1 LIFILYEKLF
11 LLEFLVSYGDIM
23 LDLTKKIRERAI
35 LVGAGEKYVKSA
47 SLPDSDP
54 IEELRLLADTA
65 GAEVVGTIIQARS
78 YIDVACY
85 IGKGKV
91 EELKEAVE
99 NLRADTVLF
108 DNDLTPAQVSNLEE
122 ILDVKVI
129 DRTGL
134 ILDIFALHARTRE
147 AKTQVELAQLKYLL
161 PRLTRRWTHLSRQ
174 VGGIGVRGPGETQL
188 EVDRR
193 RVRSRIAHL
202 SEVLEKIDRQRSV
215 SRQQRSGQFKI
226 ALVGYTNAGKSTLLN
241 SLSKAEVPVENKLFK
256 TLDSV
261 TRLIRM
267 KNAPDMLLS
276 DTVGFI
282 RDLPHD
288 LVASFK
294 STLDEVRNAELLLHI
309 IDIGNPDWEAQ
320 AQVVNKVLFE
330 LGVSDLPFITVFN
343 KVDLVDN
350 PAFLESFRSRDPGAV
365 LVSSV
370 TGEGLE
376 ALKEE
381 LKKAALLGQ
390 VTFTLDFGPDDREI
404 LCEIYRRGVIKQTE
418 GNEDSIRL
426 TFTIPGSQAR
436 KLHLYDI
443 LARKLEKS

>member
-1 LIFILYEKLF
+1 
-11 LLEFLVSYGDIM
+11 M
-23 LDLTKKIRERAI
+23 LDLTKKTKERVI
-35 LVGAGEKYVKSA
+35 LVGAGEKFGKTDCS
-47 SLPDSDP
+47 PCSDP

-65 GAEVVGTIIQARS
+65 GAEVVGTVFQARS
-78 YIDVACY
+78 LVDVTYY

-91 EELKEAVE
+91 QELKEEVE
-99 NLRADTVLF
+99 RLGASTVIF
-108 DNDLTPAQVSNLEE
+108 DNDLAPAQVSNLEE
-122 ILDVKVI
+122 FLDVKVI

-134 ILDIFALHARTRE
+134 ILDIFALRAKTRE

-202 SEVLEKIDRQRSV
+202 SGVLEKIDRQRSI
-215 SRQQRSGQFKI
+215 SRQKRSERFKA

-241 SLSKAEVPVENKLFK
+241 SLSGADVPVEDKLFK

-261 TRLIRM
+261 TRLIRF
-267 KNAPDMLLS
+267 KDAPDILLS

-294 STLDEVRNAELLLHI
+294 STLDEVRDADVLLHV
-309 IDIGNPDWEAQ
+309 IDSTNPDWEEQ
-320 AQVVNKVLFE
+320 SNVVNQVLGE
-330 LGVSDLPFITVFN
+330 LGVTTVPIITIFN
-343 KVDLVDN
+343 KIDLVDN
-350 PAFLESFRSRDPGAV
+350 LQFLLSLRSRYPDSIA
-365 LVSSV
+365 VSSAQG
-370 TGEGLE
+370 TGLDILCE
-376 ALKEE
+376 A
-381 LKKAALLGQ
+381 LKKAAMAGQ
-390 VTFTLDFGPDDREI
+390 ITLTMDFGSDENALLR
-404 LCEIYRRGVIKQTE
+404 EIYRHAVIRKTE
-418 GNEDSIRL
+418 GHGEIIRL
-426 TFTIPGSQAR
+426 TFTLPVSLAR

-443 LARKLEKS
+443 LSAKLEKS